1 MRRERISSA
10 MARAPGSIWFHGPSD
25 WVWRG
30 FGSSRNANFNCITGL
45 LLWRRLGSP
54 AEESVSDGARLEQI
68 ADRAKAIA
76 VCIIGLWREVWACR
90 RRPVGPACWNERSTA
105 IRQHCQQKQYAAA
118 LQTADDSQATALE
131 CVPLPSDGYGRWKI
145 FGMGSLWLLPWTAWS
160 SPSRS
165 TGAGLM
171 CCC

>member
-1 MRRERISSA
+1 M
-10 MARAPGSIWFHGPSD
+10 
-25 WVWRG
+25 
-30 FGSSRNANFNCITGL
+30 TGL

-145 FGMGSLWLLPWTAWS
+145 FGMGSLWLLPLKRRMTANPSSERSRKRS
-160 SPSRS
+160 SPPCARTTSP
-165 TGAGLM
+165 AM
-171 CCC
+171 A